1 MNLLTKASFSSGV
14 GQRERD
20 NRQTAY
26 QAACE
31 GMVLLKN
38 DGALPFQA
46 KKIALYG
53 SGASKTIKGGTGS
66 GEVNERRSISILEGL
81 MDRGFEIAT
90 HRWLADFHTAYEEA
104 REAQRKETMQ
114 KLKRL
119 KGSLEELLFEQFQPP
134 CGRAVTQEDVDGSG
148 TDSCIY
154 VVSRQAGEGGDRKAE
169 KGSLFLTDESWL
181 PSASARKSM
190 RGSYWL
196 STAVP
201 RWIWGLWRRFPA
213 STPLS
218 SCASWA
224 RRAAGPSRT
233 WPAARSPPP
242 AS

>member
-90 HRWLADFHTAYEEA
+90 HR
-104 REAQRKETMQ
+104 
-114 KLKRL
+114 
-119 KGSLEELLFEQFQPP
+119 
-134 CGRAVTQEDVDGSG
+134 
-148 TDSCIY
+148 
-154 VVSRQAGEGGDRKAE
+154 
-169 KGSLFLTDESWL
+169 
-181 PSASARKSM
+181 
-190 RGSYWL
+190 
-196 STAVP
+196 
-201 RWIWGLWRRFPA
+201 
-213 STPLS
+213 
-218 SCASWA
+218 
-224 RRAAGPSRT
+224 
-233 WPAARSPPP
+233 
-242 AS
+242 